1 MGRNKYLQFGI
12 LWAVV
17 GLAVLVVDHVV
28 GLEWF
33 SVRVAGVPVSLGWL
47 VLVLAG
53 LNLHLHRAVQA
64 QLRLTPAEIV
74 EYADRLEA
82 AMPDIIAMVGRK
94 VRAGEIA
101 DRLLERHAIPR
112 LVTLKFLIALG
123 DARKGRSP
131 DSGLRRAAARDLDA
145 RGPLD

>member
-1 MGRNKYLQFGI
+1 MPSVGRNKYLQFGI

-17 GLAVLVVDHVV
+17 GVAVLVIDHAV
-28 GLEWF
+28 GLERF
-33 SVRVAGVPVSLGWL
+33 SVRVAGVPLSLGWL

-53 LNLHLHRAVQA
+53 LNLYLHRAVQA

-82 AMPDIIAMVGRK
+82 ATPEILAMVKRK

-101 DRLLERHAIPR
+101 DQVLERHAIPR

-123 DARKGRSP
+123 DARKGRSRNSDP
-131 DSGLRRAAARDLDA
+131 PTR
-145 RGPLD
+145 

>member
-1 MGRNKYLQFGI
+1 MRFVGRNKYLHFGI

-17 GLAVLVVDHVV
+17 GVAVLVLDHAV

-33 SVRVAGVPVSLGWL
+33 AVRVGGIPLSLGWL

-53 LNLHLHRAVQA
+53 LNLILHRNVQA

-74 EYADRLEA
+74 EYSERLEA
-82 AMPDIIAMVGRK
+82 AAPEIIAMVGHK

-101 DRLLERHAIPR
+101 DQVLERHAIPR

-123 DARKGRSP
+123 DARKKP
-131 DSGLRRAAARDLDA
+131 FEDSNTSA
-145 RGPLD
+145 P